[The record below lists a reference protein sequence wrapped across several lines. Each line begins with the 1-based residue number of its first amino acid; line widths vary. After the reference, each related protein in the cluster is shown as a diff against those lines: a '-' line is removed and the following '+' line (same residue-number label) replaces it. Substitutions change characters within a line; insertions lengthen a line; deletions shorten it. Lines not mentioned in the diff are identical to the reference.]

1 MPTSCAVTAREVL
14 SPRSIA
20 LSVADDPVE
29 EVVDLVLVVALPE
42 LGGRELLV
50 QDVVRRSA
58 CRECCHGDRPQDGSR
73 KIGGS
78 ARARLS
84 CEHLPGDR
92 SPHPAPLHRR
102 RGRPADR
109 AGQRPG
115 GDALPVRGEPTAP
128 ELVRERHLPS
138 ILAGYERWGGRF
150 GLFAAQE
157 KDGGAF
163 VGWFCLRPERDG
175 PLDEVELGYRLRQEA
190 WGKGYATEVA
200 AALLAKAFSE
210 LDVRVVWGATMS
222 RNLASQKVMEKVD
235 MTVTETLATPEDML
249 AVEGSE
255 LGWLP
260 VRDHARS
267 SAAARG
273 QDGSR

>member
-1 MPTSCAVTAREVL
+1 MASRP
-14 SPRSIA
+14 
-20 LSVADDPVE
+20 
-29 EVVDLVLVVALPE
+29 
-42 LGGRELLV
+42 
-50 QDVVRRSA
+50 RRS
-58 CRECCHGDRPQDGSR
+58 S
-73 KIGGS
+73 S
-78 ARARLS
+78 AS
-84 CEHLPGDR
+84 
-92 SPHPAPLHRR
+92 
-102 RGRPADR
+102 
-109 AGQRPG
+109 
-115 GDALPVRGEPTAP
+115 V
-128 ELVRERHLPS
+128 VLPS
-138 ILAGYERWGGRF
+138 ILAGYERWDGRF

-157 KDGGAF
+157 KDSGAF

-249 AVEGSE
+249 GVEGSE
-255 LGWLP
+255 LGGFRYEITQEQW
-260 VRDHARS
+260 
-267 SAAARG
+267 AARG